1 MEKSI
6 VIGAAGEDAQDASS
20 EGRGAHAF
28 GFTGIDGAPLPLS
41 GYAGKAVLVVNT
53 ASRCGFTGQYRAL
66 QALWSDYRGRGL
78 VVLGVPS
85 NDFGGQEPGSEAEI
99 RAFCGEDYGVDF
111 PLTAKTPV
119 RGPEAHPFYR
129 WARAEAGG
137 LAAPKWNFH
146 KYLIAPD
153 GRLVLF
159 LDHAQG
165 PAPAPRRGGGAARG
179 RRLRSE
185 TGGLRLTAAGALRAY
200 LG

>member
-6 VIGAAGEDAQDASS
+6 VIGADGGDARDASS
-20 EGRGAHAF
+20 VGRGAHAF
-28 GFTGIDGAPLPLS
+28 GFTAIDGTPLPLS

-66 QALWSDYRGRGL
+66 QALWSDYRDRGL

-99 RAFCGEDYGVDF
+99 QALCDEDYGVDF
-111 PLTAKTPV
+111 PLTAKTRV

-129 WARAEAGG
+129 WARAEAGS

-153 GRLVLF
+153 GHLATWF
-159 LDHAQG
+159 YSWT
-165 PAPAPRRGGGAARG
+165 APNA
-179 RRLRSE
+179 RRLRRAVE
-185 TGGLRLTAAGALRAY
+185 AVLPGAAD
-200 LG
+200 